1 MFKSIYMAQ
10 HSKASIDLEDDCPT
24 DLNDI
29 LKAQRASDIDLDT
42 SHGNINK
49 S

>member
-1 MFKSIYMAQ
+1 MFKSMYRMQ

-29 LKAQRASDIDLDT
+29 MKAQRASDIDLDK
-42 SHGNINK
+42 SEGNINV